1 MHMKRRRGASALTFL
16 TAVFFAFSLMVLGQA
31 SAADKPGDL
40 KVKGQV
46 KSVSNKAKTL
56 SVTVKDKGV
65 MLFKFNDQ
73 TKFINFTKTKEIK
86 YPTAVVVQY
95 KTEGP
100 DNVALSIKKALV
112 SLPKGVSEIKTD
124 QVAALVAKGPDAG
137 NYFLVDA
144 RPATVASAAHIP
156 TAVSIP
162 VTVLAKE
169 GAKLLPADK
178 KKPLIF
184 YCGGPT

>member
-1 MHMKRRRGASALTFL
+1 MNKKRGASTPAFL
-16 TAVFFAFSLMVLGQA
+16 TAVLFAFSLMVLGQA
-31 SAADKPGDL
+31 AAADNPGDL

-46 KSVSNKAKTL
+46 KAVSNKAKTL

-73 TKFINFTKTKEIK
+73 TQFINFTKTKEIK
-86 YPTAVVVQY
+86 YPTAVLVQY

-100 DNVALSIKKALV
+100 DNVALSIKKALI
-112 SLPKGVSEIKTD
+112 SLPKGVTEIKTD
-124 QVAALVAKGPDAG
+124 QVAALVEKGPEAG

-144 RPATVASAAHIP
+144 RPATVASAGHIP

-162 VTVLAKE
+162 VTVLGKK
-169 GAKLLPADK
+169 GAELLPEDK
-178 KKPLIF
+178 TKPLIF

>member
-1 MHMKRRRGASALTFL
+1 MNKKRATSTIRVLAAIL
-16 TAVFFAFSLMVLGQA
+16 FAFSFMFFSQVT
-31 SAADKPGDL
+31 AAEKSGDL

-46 KSVSNKAKTL
+46 KAVTNKAKTV
-56 SVTVKDKGV
+56 SVKVKGKGL
-65 MLFKFNDQ
+65 MLFKFNDS
-73 TKFINFTKTKEIK
+73 TKFINFKKTKEIK
-86 YPTAVVVQY
+86 YPTAVVIKY
-95 KTEGP
+95 KVEGP
-100 DNVALSIKKALV
+100 DNVALSIKKALI

-124 QVAALVAKGPDAG
+124 EVVALVEKGPEAG

-162 VTVLAKE
+162 VPLLKKKGKE
-169 GAKLLPADK
+169 LLPADK
-178 KKPLIF
+178 SKLLVF

>member
-1 MHMKRRRGASALTFL
+1 MNQKRRRASTLTFL
-16 TAVFFAFSLMVLGQA
+16 TAVFFAFSLMVLGRAQ
-31 SAADKPGDL
+31 AADNPGDL
-40 KVKGQV
+40 QVKGQV
-46 KSVSNKAKTL
+46 KAVSNKAKTL
-56 SVTVKDKGV
+56 SVNVKDKGV
-65 MLFKFNDQ
+65 MLFKFNES

-95 KTEGP
+95 KPQGP
-100 DNVALSIKKALV
+100 DNVAISIKKALI
-112 SLPKGVSEIKTD
+112 SLPKGVTEIKTD
-124 QVAALVAKGPDAG
+124 EVAALVEKGPEAG

-144 RPATVASAAHIP
+144 RPATVASAGHIP

-162 VTVLAKE
+162 VTVLAKK
-169 GAKLLPADK
+169 GAELLPEDK